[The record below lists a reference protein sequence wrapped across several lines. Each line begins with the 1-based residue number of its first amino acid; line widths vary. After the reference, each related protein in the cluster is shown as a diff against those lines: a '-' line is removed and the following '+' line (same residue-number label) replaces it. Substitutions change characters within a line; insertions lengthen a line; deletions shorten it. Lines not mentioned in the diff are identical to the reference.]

1 MKQKLRKRNQNWISR
16 QLQRARKEKMPL
28 SFFIN
33 FPSIRA
39 TACNGQRLKRRGRLK
54 PDWSRAL
61 FHPGWGEVPII
72 GPQGSVYWFE
82 GFDKEQLPGELMPLW
97 EDV

>member
-1 MKQKLRKRNQNWISR
+1 MKQKLRKRNQDWISR
-16 QLQRARKEKMPL
+16 QLQRAKNEEMPL

-39 TACNGQRLKRRGRLK
+39 TACNGERLKRRGRLK

-61 FHPGWGEVPII
+61 FHQGWGEVPIV
-72 GPQGSVYWFE
+72 GQKGRVYWFK
-82 GFDKEQLPGELMPLW
+82 GFDKEQLPVEWGALW
-97 EDV
+97 EDA

>member
-1 MKQKLRKRNQNWISR
+1 
-16 QLQRARKEKMPL
+16 MPL

-82 GFDKEQLPGELMPLW
+82 GFDKEQLRRIDAAMGRCLIVLTLN
-97 EDV
+97 

>member
-1 MKQKLRKRNQNWISR
+1 MKQKLRKSNQDWISR
-16 QLQRARKEKMPL
+16 QLQRVQKEEMPL

-39 TACNGQRLKRRGRLK
+39 TACNGERLKRRDRLK

-61 FHPGWGEVPII
+61 FHQGWREVPIV
-72 GPQGSVYWFE
+72 GPKGTVYWFE
-82 GFDKEQLPGELMPLW
+82 GFDKEQFPVEWVKLW
-97 EDV
+97 KDA